1 METIPPELLNTRLQD
16 IQLNVLT
23 LIIITQVL
31 GRAYAGLKSGGGL
44 VGLWRGIVFGTNTDK
59 GKTE

>member
-1 METIPPELLNTRLQD
+1 MEQIPTELLNTNLKD

-44 VGLWRGIVFGTNTDK
+44 VGLWRGIVFGQNTPK
-59 GKTE
+59 ETKE

>member
-1 METIPPELLNTRLQD
+1 MEQIPTELLNTNLKD

-23 LIIITQVL
+23 VIIITQVL
-31 GRAYAGLKSGGGL
+31 GRAYAGLKNGGGL

-59 GKTE
+59 GKPE